1 MLTLLFMICMFGIFG
16 KLLVFGLKATWGLS
30 KLLLTVIFFPL
41 ILVGMVV
48 GGLIY
53 PAFPIL
59 IIVGIVSLLSRNY

>member
-48 GGLIY
+48 GGLIHL
-53 PAFPIL
+53 AFPIL
-59 IIVGIVSLLSRNY
+59 IVVGFVSL

>member
-1 MLTLLFMICMFGIFG
+1 MICMFGIFG

-48 GGLIY
+48 GGLIHL
-53 PAFPIL
+53 AFPIL
-59 IIVGIVSLLSRNY
+59 IIVGSVSLLSRNY

>member
-1 MLTLLFMICMFGIFG
+1 MICMFGIFG

-53 PAFPIL
+53 LAFPIL

>member
-48 GGLIY
+48 GGLIHL
-53 PAFPIL
+53 AFPIL
-59 IIVGIVSLLSRNY
+59 IIVGNVSLLSRNY